1 MACDLITIQVSKMT
15 RDQLEQLGRKG
26 ETLDQVVNRLIEMAK
41 KNEWF
46 E

>member
-1 MACDLITIQVSKMT
+1 MACDLITIQISMMT
-15 RDQLEQLGRKG
+15 RDRLKQLGRKG
-26 ETLDQVVNRLIEMAK
+26 ETLDQVVNRLIGMAK